1 MLTVLKN
8 IIGVVLLIGVVY
20 VVSNY
25 FGLVQETVGVKGAS
39 TEKAEEISEEIQSD
53 INKEAEKAAD
63 NASNVT
69 VGEIINFFGRFQ
81 KIPEDIANVQEY
93 SIEQINNVREN
104 FSSKEK

>member
-1 MLTVLKN
+1 MVTILKN
-8 IIGVVLLIGVVY
+8 IIGVLLLVGVIY
-20 VVSNY
+20 FVSNY

-53 INKEAEKAAD
+53 INKQAEKAAD

-69 VGEIINFFGRFQ
+69 VGEIITFFGRFQ

-93 SIEQINNVREN
+93 SVNQINNVREN
-104 FSSKEK
+104 LTNKEK

>member
-8 IIGVVLLIGVVY
+8 IVGVVLLVGVVY
-20 VVSNY
+20 IVSNY

-69 VGEIINFFGRFQ
+69 VGEIITFFGRFQ
-81 KIPEDIANVQEY
+81 KIPEDINNAKEY
-93 SIEQINNVREN
+93 GQAQIDSVLKSRE
-104 FSSKEK
+104 K

>member
-8 IIGVVLLIGVVY
+8 IIGVVLLVAVVY
-20 VVSNY
+20 FVSNY

-53 INKEAEKAAD
+53 INKQAEKAAD

-69 VGEIINFFGRFQ
+69 VGEIVDFFGRFQ

-93 SIEQINNVREN
+93 SINQINSLREDL
-104 FSSKEK
+104 SSKEK